1 MKVYKT
7 TVSLF
12 INNIKYSPCF
22 FPVIHRFLDGGSIF
36 FNVIFHSL
44 HFHLALD
51 DSIFNYVFEYCS
63 NFKKLKN

>member
-22 FPVIHRFLDGGSIF
+22 FTVIHRFLDGGSVF
-36 FNVIFHSL
+36 FNVIFQSL
-44 HFHLALD
+44 HFYLVLD
-51 DSIFNYVFEYCS
+51 ASIFHYVFEYYS
-63 NFKKLKN
+63 KFKKLKN